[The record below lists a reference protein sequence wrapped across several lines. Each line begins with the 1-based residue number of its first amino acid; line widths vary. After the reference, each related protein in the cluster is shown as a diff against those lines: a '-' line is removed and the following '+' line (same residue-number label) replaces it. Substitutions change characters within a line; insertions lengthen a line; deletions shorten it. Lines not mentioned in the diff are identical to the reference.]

1 MKTFSNN
8 KNLTIFNHTHFNN
21 WQVVPGY
28 LLCTE
33 YLGSI
38 EALLDRALRE
48 HPRTLVVRFDL
59 HLPHVVDCPDYP
71 SEIDTNVIT
80 RFFSSFESKVKWGFD
95 KKIKAG
101 GTPHSCT
108 VRYIWA
114 KEINK
119 SLGHH
124 YHVALLLNK
133 DRYYSLGDYSVIG
146 QNLSG
151 KIFEAWASALKRTPH
166 EIKGLVYFPK
176 NSPCYRLNSNSQDYA
191 FQCNEVFRRLS
202 YLAKF
207 YTKRYGDKSK
217 NFSCSN
223 R

>member
-1 MKTFSNN
+1 MKTFTNN
-8 KNLTIFNHTHFNN
+8 KNLTVFNKLYFNS

-28 LLCTE
+28 TLCTE
-33 YLGSI
+33 YLESI
-38 EALLDRALRE
+38 ESVLERALSE

-59 HLPHVVDCPDYP
+59 HLPRIVDCPDFP
-71 SEIDTNVIT
+71 VEIDTNIIT
-80 RFFSSFESKVKWGFD
+80 RFFSSFESKIKWEYD
-95 KKIKAG
+95 KKIKTG
-101 GTPHSCT
+101 GSTHACT

-114 KEINK
+114 REINE

-133 DRYYSLGDYSVIG
+133 DRYYGLGDYRYVG
-146 QNLSG
+146 HNLAG
-151 KIFEAWASALKRTPH
+151 KIFEAWASALKCSTH
-166 EIKGLVYFPK
+166 EVKGLVHFPN
-176 NSPCYRLNSNSQDYA
+176 NSPCYRLNINSQDYA
-191 FQCNEVFRRLS
+191 FQRNEAFRRLS

-207 YTKRYGDKSK
+207 YTKRYGDKTK

>member
-1 MKTFSNN
+1 MQIFTEN
-8 KNLTIFNHTHFNN
+8 KNLTIFNKLYFNG
-21 WQVVPGY
+21 WQVVPGHT
-28 LLCTE
+28 LCTE
-33 YLGSI
+33 YLKSI
-38 EALLDRALRE
+38 ESVLDRALAE

-59 HLPHVVDCPDYP
+59 HLPHIVDCPDYP

-80 RFFSSFESKVKWGFD
+80 RFFSSFESKVKWDFD
-95 KKIKAG
+95 KKIKVG
-101 GTPHSCT
+101 GRPHPCT

-119 SLGHH
+119 SLGCH

-133 DRYYSLGDYSVIG
+133 DRYYGLGDYSTIG
-146 QNLSG
+146 DNLAG
-151 KIFEAWASALKRTPH
+151 KVFEAWASALKRTPY
-166 EIKGLVYFPK
+166 EIKSLVYFPK

-207 YTKRYGDKSK
+207 YTKKYGDKTK
-217 NFSCSN
+217 NFSYSN